1 MKSRKPAVPETKIYR
16 RPIPPKKK
24 RAPPPPP
31 VEETAP
37 DPPTVEDQPNLA
49 EIDDLDDEDDD
60 TQEQEEQT
68 HEKEEQDEDSS
79 RLSPQE
85 LAAFRKSETLATL
98 QRITLSSSLPWGET
112 LVVSADTPFQVSKI
126 DDDQERELVFYAQAL
141 AAANKGYALCGENEI
156 KTRRPDDY
164 FAEMVKSDEHLR
176 KIQVQLSEEKKRL
189 KAIEHVAR
197 IRKNRQFAKEAN
209 APPAKRRKTEFAPIR
224 GKPAAERSG
233 NFHKKPFPKR
243 ASGGKGKGGQGGKGN
258 RKGGKKSH

>member
-68 HEKEEQDEDSS
+68 HEEEEQDEDSS

-85 LAAFRKSETLATL
+85 LAAFRK
-98 QRITLSSSLPWGET
+98 
-112 LVVSADTPFQVSKI
+112 VYKI
-126 DDDQERELVFYAQAL
+126 GSTSCLIL
-141 AAANKGYALCGENEI
+141 N
-156 KTRRPDDY
+156 TR
-164 FAEMVKSDEHLR
+164 VKHWPR
-176 KIQVQLSEEKKRL
+176 C
-189 KAIEHVAR
+189 
-197 IRKNRQFAKEAN
+197 KE
-209 APPAKRRKTEFAPIR
+209 
-224 GKPAAERSG
+224 
-233 NFHKKPFPKR
+233 
-243 ASGGKGKGGQGGKGN
+243 
-258 RKGGKKSH
+258 